1 MTEFLLSLLVTA
13 TAVGVAG
20 LVQLVRK
27 DRLPHGAVL
36 AMTIV
41 CGVGLLAMILT
52 DWPLEDLASFWADH
66 SVLAGVIS
74 SLLLVGL
81 VFLVYERGE
90 QSRQGELA
98 RGLSGAGAGGIVDH
112 IIDVEVALAL
122 LSADKK
128 PSELEPAHWAKWDKP
143 EKPLRWLR
151 EGRDEV
157 LNSPAEPGRD
167 PRALSVA
174 AEHPLVPWGQ
184 QLIDQ
189 AIRRLLAAMRD
200 WAPLVGASED
210 GTAALLLLSR
220 VRSDLMELH

>member
-1 MTEFLLSLLVTA
+1 MTDFLLSLLVAA

-52 DWPLEDLASFWADH
+52 DWPLEDLANFWADH

-98 RGLSGAGAGGIVDH
+98 RGLSLAAIAEG
-112 IIDVEVALAL
+112 VETQAQRQCLVSLGCQAMQGFLFT
-122 LSADKK
+122 
-128 PSELEPAHWAKWDKP
+128 
-143 EKPLRWLR
+143 KPLAADAFADWLK
-151 EGRDEV
+151 G
-157 LNSPAEPGRD
+157 
-167 PRALSVA
+167 
-174 AEHPLVPWGQ
+174 
-184 QLIDQ
+184 
-189 AIRRLLAAMRD
+189 LLAGDPAVIL
-200 WAPLVGASED
+200 A
-210 GTAALLLLSR
+210 
-220 VRSDLMELH
+220 